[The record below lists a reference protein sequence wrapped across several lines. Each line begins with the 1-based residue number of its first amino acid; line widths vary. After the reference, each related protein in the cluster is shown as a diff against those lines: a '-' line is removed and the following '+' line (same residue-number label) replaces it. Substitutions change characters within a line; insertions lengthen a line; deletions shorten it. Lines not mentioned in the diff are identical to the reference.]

1 MTTQPSDFLMQA
13 WKQQLDGWLRAVE
26 TLVEAANKLSQLQIE
41 AAVGAHADLE
51 ATRNAMTTAGDP
63 ARVVE
68 LQTQCARA
76 NAEKCAAYWRRV
88 YEVGAQTQ
96 ARLAQCMLP
105 VTAVTAPTAVDDS
118 QRAVLTTIE
127 QVYKQWLDT
136 AQQMYRLPAIPA
148 PSQGEAKTAVGAG

>member
-1 MTTQPSDFLMQA
+1 MTTQPGDFLMQA

-26 TLVEAANKLSQLQIE
+26 TLVDAANKLSQLQIE

-76 NAEKCAAYWRRV
+76 NAEKCAAYWRRF
-88 YEVGAQTQ
+88 YEVGADGHRAGLQ
-96 ARLAQCMLP
+96 AVAGYGAADVP
-105 VTAVTAPTAVDDS
+105 VAGNGHP
-118 QRAVLTTIE
+118 
-127 QVYKQWLDT
+127 
-136 AQQMYRLPAIPA
+136 
-148 PSQGEAKTAVGAG
+148 GAGQGRGEDRRRRQVAAPRTCRRHPDRTPTFR